1 MILFFFVLVR
11 SSLATNQMNGVNHG
25 QNSSKNHLP
34 PPPGF
39 VPQNNT
45 HMNSFGTNYKRSFV
59 SPSIL
64 NTDSIIGSKIL
75 PFLNMSNNQQ
85 VHSSA
90 QNWNGYNTQLQH
102 QQHKS
107 KLKLICR

>member
-1 MILFFFVLVR
+1 
-11 SSLATNQMNGVNHG
+11 MNGVIHG
-25 QNSSKNHLP
+25 QNNSKNHLP

-45 HMNSFGTNYKRSFV
+45 HMNSFGTNYKSSYV
-59 SPSIL
+59 SPAGL

-85 VHSSA
+85 VNSST
-90 QNWNGYNTQLQH
+90 QNWASYNAQLQQQH
-102 QQHKS
+102 QQQHKS
-107 KLKLICR
+107 KLK